1 MKNSSITIRISEQ
14 EKEKITAIAASKD
27 VPVAQ
32 IIREAIREYI
42 EKQQTN

>member
-1 MKNSSITIRISEQ
+1 MKNSTITIRINEQ
-14 EKEKITAIAASKD
+14 EKTKIAEIAAAKD

-42 EKQQTN
+42 EKQ